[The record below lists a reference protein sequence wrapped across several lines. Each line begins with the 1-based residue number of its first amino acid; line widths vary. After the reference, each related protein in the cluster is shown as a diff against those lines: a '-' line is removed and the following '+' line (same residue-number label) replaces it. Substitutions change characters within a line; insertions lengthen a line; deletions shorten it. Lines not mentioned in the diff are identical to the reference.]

1 MAPSADGS
9 YFIDR
14 SSKWFR
20 CILDYLRNYQLS
32 VDLFALSQ
40 TERDELKTEL
50 EFYGLASALD
60 MFGTRAALSRCSARC
75 SFACLRIRFVCGFFF
90 VATGR

>member
-1 MAPSADGS
+1 MLVCVLLGRHFAVDPSTDGS

-32 VDLFALSQ
+32 LDISALSQ
-40 TERDELKTEL
+40 TERSELRAEL
-50 EFYGLASALD
+50 EFYGLAGALELL
-60 MFGTRAALSRCSARC
+60 GT
-75 SFACLRIRFVCGFFF
+75 FAMRDLMCCLLVIIYWF
-90 VATGR
+90 

>member
-1 MAPSADGS
+1 MALRRHFAVEPSADGS

-32 VDLFALSQ
+32 VDLHELSQ
-40 TERDELKTEL
+40 TERSELRVEL
-50 EFYGLASALD
+50 EFYGLACALELL
-60 MFGTRAALSRCSARC
+60 GTRLSMRN
-75 SFACLRIRFVCGFFF
+75 LVC
-90 VATGR
+90 

>member
-1 MAPSADGS
+1 VVLGRHFAVEPSADGS

-32 VDLFALSQ
+32 VDLHESTQ
-40 TERDELKTEL
+40 TERSELRAEL
-50 EFYGLASALD
+50 EFYGLASALELL
-60 MFGTRAALSRCSARC
+60 GTRLSMRNLKC
-75 SFACLRIRFVCGFFF
+75 
-90 VATGR
+90 